1 MNQLQVSNALTIDS
15 REVAEMVEKQH
26 SELLKDMRRYTEYL
40 NEGNFHLVDF
50 FTATT
55 YTDAKG
61 ETRPNYQV
69 TKKGCEFIAHK
80 LTGQKGAIFTAT
92 YINKFHAMEAALKKD
107 SYMID
112 DPIERAKAWIKEQEE
127 KQKLL
132 TDNATLDTENKLLA
146 QENLKWADRKLI
158 EALVKKYGGKIG
170 YAEAWRDFKKEL
182 LYKHGININSRLT
195 NQINKTGKKSIKTLS
210 MIHDEELAACIS
222 TAVALCK
229 SNHVLIEDI
238 LSKYQEA
245 S

>member
-1 MNQLQVSNALTIDS
+1 
-15 REVAEMVEKQH
+15 
-26 SELLKDMRRYTEYL
+26 
-40 NEGNFHLVDF
+40 
-50 FTATT
+50 
-55 YTDAKG
+55 
-61 ETRPNYQV
+61 
-69 TKKGCEFIAHK
+69 
-80 LTGQKGAIFTAT
+80 
-92 YINKFHAMEAALKKD
+92 MEAALKKE

-112 DPIERAKAWIKEQEE
+112 DPIERAKAWIREQEE

-132 TDNATLDTENKLLA
+132 TENATLDTENKLLA